1 MPNNNFK
8 KQPKLRR
15 VNTNLI
21 NTNIIKSNMS
31 KFLWKK
37 LQSSVVNAQKNYD
50 KFVNQ
55 YNQDVKNSVE
65 NIAKK
70 FNIKNGEFSKH
81 KNQFE
86 IMSDILDDILLTLQT
101 DRDNFVTIE
110 HDDKVDEQKKK
121 TLQTHF

>member
-37 LQSSVVNAQKNYD
+37 LQSSIVKKSDILIQKNYD

-81 KNQFE
+81 KNV
-86 IMSDILDDILLTLQT
+86 DK
-101 DRDNFVTIE
+101 TIIS
-110 HDDKVDEQKKK
+110 
-121 TLQTHF
+121 

>member
-65 NIAKK
+65 SITSFLITLLLIKYLFIFEVFTYHKK
-70 FNIKNGEFSKH
+70 LFAYCSSRFW
-81 KNQFE
+81 F
-86 IMSDILDDILLTLQT
+86 
-101 DRDNFVTIE
+101 
-110 HDDKVDEQKKK
+110 
-121 TLQTHF
+121 